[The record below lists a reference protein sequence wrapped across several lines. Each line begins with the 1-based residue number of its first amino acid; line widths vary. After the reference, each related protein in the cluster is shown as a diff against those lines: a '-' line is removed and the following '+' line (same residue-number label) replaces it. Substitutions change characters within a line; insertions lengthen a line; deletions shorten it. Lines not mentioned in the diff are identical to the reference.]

1 MMNSKIKNSIIF
13 FFTMMFTSILY
24 AQDIEVDFYE
34 WDSNN
39 NELISRSEFN
49 EHFTSTFETNWR
61 LNEQG
66 AVSGDD
72 LYPATYQ
79 IWDVDGDQML
89 SEDEWLYG
97 YDFNFGDY
105 VLDDYNA
112 VDTDKDGFVDYVEF
126 YETMQETDY
135 QAMYD
140 VDGDNTISRY
150 ELSRAIFN
158 SWDYDDS
165 NFIEKDEFDRFKNYY
180 LTNRTYLH

>member
-1 MMNSKIKNSIIF
+1 MNRKKTITSIILF
-13 FFTMMFTSILY
+13 LMIFTFPLN
-24 AQDIEVDFYE
+24 AQQVEADFYE
-34 WDSNN
+34 WDTNH
-39 NELISRSEFN
+39 NELISRSEFID
-49 EHFTSTFETNWR
+49 HFTVIFDTNWR
-61 LNEQG
+61 QNEQG
-66 AVSGDD
+66 AVSGED

-79 IWDVDGDQML
+79 IWDVDGDQLL

-126 YETMQETDY
+126 FETMSETDY
-135 QAMYD
+135 QALYD
-140 VDGDNTISRY
+140 VDGDNFISRY

-165 NFIEKDEFDRFKNYY
+165 NFIEKDEFDRFKNFY
-180 LTNRTYLH
+180 LTNRTYLD